1 MSGVQVD
8 RLSIRVAGV
17 APELG
22 AELARLVAERLA
34 PSLALAPGEAAV
46 ERLRATVA
54 GRPGEDA
61 GSLAGRIAAQI
72 ALVLRGADIPEAG
85 R

>member
-1 MSGVQVD
+1 VSDVRVD
-8 RLSIRVAGV
+8 RVHIRVAGV
-17 APELG
+17 TPELG
-22 AELARLVAERLA
+22 AELARLVADRLA
-34 PSLALAPGEAAV
+34 PPLALAPGEAAV

-61 GSLAGRIAAQI
+61 ASLAGRIAAQV
-72 ALVLRGADIPEAG
+72 ALLVGRSGVPEAG